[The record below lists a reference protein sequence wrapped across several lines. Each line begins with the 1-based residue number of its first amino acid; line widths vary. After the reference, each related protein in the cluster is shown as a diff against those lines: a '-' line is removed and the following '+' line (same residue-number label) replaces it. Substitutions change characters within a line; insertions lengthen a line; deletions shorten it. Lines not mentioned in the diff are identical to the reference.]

1 MAGGEDA
8 TMATVGIRQQDG
20 EVTSRRY
27 EMRMVLVT
35 SLVIS
40 FVAFDRL
47 ATGYIG
53 PYLVA
58 ALKLTNTQL
67 GAIYSIQ
74 ALTVAIAG
82 YGIGQLSDRTG
93 KRKQLLVSLLVLAA
107 ICATGSLLV
116 QGYIALLVVRLL
128 SGAALGGISPITQSI
143 LTSQSEPKRIGR
155 NIGVQTLLMFLISQM
170 LGPIV
175 LSRIA
180 DAWGWQA
187 AYVASA
193 VPFLLLAAGVGV
205 AIRDT
210 NGAASAGSAS
220 SIGDIAALSGQAR
233 RTIGLCLAISAGF
246 MFWLVVHSTFLSVY
260 LVEKMHFTP
269 TEAGTILG
277 TLGLAGCVGGLA
289 LPLLSDRIGRK
300 TVLTLGMALAAI
312 VPIAIL
318 LWTGPTWGLQALLF
332 VGWLA
337 VGSLPI
343 YAVIIPGETVPPA
356 RLAATVA
363 MTIGVGEIAGGV
375 VGPIMA
381 GRLADSFGIAAP
393 FWCALGAVFACFVLS
408 LLIPHKAESPPAWRK
423 QDGD

>member
-1 MAGGEDA
+1 MTTKGISQHSGDA
-8 TMATVGIRQQDG
+8 MGKG
-20 EVTSRRY
+20 Y
-27 EMRMVLVT
+27 ELRMVLAT

-58 ALKLTNTQL
+58 ALKLSNTQL

-82 YGIGQLSDRTG
+82 FVIGQLSDRTG
-93 KRKQLLVSLLVLAA
+93 KRKQLLIPLLVLAA
-107 ICATGSLLV
+107 ICAAGSLLV
-116 QGYIALLVVRLL
+116 QGYIGLLAVRLL

-143 LTSQSEPKRIGR
+143 LASQSAPKRIGR
-155 NIGVQTLLMFLISQM
+155 NIGVQTLLMFLVSQM

-193 VPFLLLAAGVGV
+193 IPFLLLAAAVSFI
-205 AIRDT
+205 IRDLIGSSRSGSGRMDDH
-210 NGAASAGSAS
+210 GASLSAS
-220 SIGDIAALSGQAR
+220 AR

-246 MFWLVVHSTFLSVY
+246 MFWLVVHATFLPLY
-260 LVEKMHFTP
+260 LVEKMHYTP
-269 TEAGTILG
+269 TEAGTMLG

-289 LPLLSDRIGRK
+289 LPLLSDRIGRNAM
-300 TVLTLGMALAAI
+300 LTTGMALAAI
-312 VPIAIL
+312 EPIAVL
-318 LWTGPTWGLQALLF
+318 LWSGPTWGLQVLLF
-332 VGWLA
+332 IGWLA

-356 RLAATVA
+356 RLAVTVA

-375 VGPIMA
+375 IGPLLA
-381 GRLADSFGIAAP
+381 GHLADSFGIAAP
-393 FWCALGAVFACFVLS
+393 FWCALGAVLICFVLS
-408 LLIPHKAESPPAWRK
+408 LLMPRRVEPPK
-423 QDGD
+423 GMQGSDGH